1 MARLQRKSIA
11 AALGV
16 TPGRVSQM
24 AKQGMPTNSI
34 EAALAWKRQNVVPRI
49 TCRPPHQ
56 ANRRPAVAA
65 DGPIRLDGL
74 DATLAA
80 GLGMVRGLAIGRILA
95 ELKARGV
102 VLGTDDAA
110 IAFAAV
116 AEALAEQLEA
126 AGEPESLLWALT
138 GEPPA
143 VVRELAEAH
152 AAKLRAEWAAADTV
166 AD

>member
-1 MARLQRKSIA
+1 MARLKKQTIA
-11 AALGV
+11 RELGI
-16 TPGRVSQM
+16 TPGRLSQM
-24 AKQGMPTNSI
+24 IRQGCPTNSVD
-34 EAALAWKRQNVVPRI
+34 AALAWKRQNVVPRI
-49 TCRPPHQ
+49 SCQPPQ
-56 ANRRPAVAA
+56 RALPRPAVGA
-65 DGPIRLDGL
+65 DGPLRLDGL

-126 AGEPESLLWALT
+126 AGERESLLWALT

-152 AAKLRAEWAAADTV
+152 AAKLCAVWAAAE
-166 AD
+166 AKP

>member
-1 MARLQRKSIA
+1 MARLKKQTIA
-11 AALGV
+11 RELGI
-16 TPGRVSQM
+16 TPGRLSQM
-24 AKQGMPTNSI
+24 IRQGCPTNSVD
-34 EAALAWKRQNVVPRI
+34 AALAWKRQNVVPRI
-49 TCRPPHQ
+49 SCQPPQ
-56 ANRRPAVAA
+56 RALPRPAVAA
-65 DGPIRLDGL
+65 DGPLRLDGL

-126 AGEPESLLWALT
+126 AGERALT